1 MAVRII
7 SPSVFLSVKTDLPA
21 SKSVSNRLLIIQS
34 LCEDAFVLKNVSIAD
49 DTTILSDLINSNE
62 SIEDAGEGGT
72 TFRFLLALRCLQ
84 GKSGILCGSKRL
96 SERPVLTLVE
106 ALNSLGAGIEYIE
119 KHGFPPLK
127 LSGGKLQGNELK
139 IDAGISSQFISALML
154 IAPYLPKG
162 LRIVLEGEMVSSS
175 YIKMTAVLMHQFGVD
190 VQMERNEIVI
200 SNGKYTSKDV
210 FIYSDWSAA
219 AFFYAMAALKPN
231 STMSLLNLKEDD
243 LQGDQVLVSLM
254 HEWGVKSQFEIDE
267 VCIQGIGIPEKKF
280 IYDFTETPDLAQ
292 AFAVMAALSHR
303 KLFISGLSTLKNKE
317 TDRLLALKIELEK
330 LGAIIHITNNS
341 LEVLQGINL
350 TYLENKVLNTY
361 NDHRMVMALS
371 LFCLSGFPV
380 ILDDISS
387 VSKSFPNYFLELKKL
402 GFVFSE
408 L

>member
-200 SNGKYTSKDV
+200 TYG
-210 FIYSDWSAA
+210 
-219 AFFYAMAALKPN
+219 FYA
-231 STMSLLNLKEDD
+231 
-243 LQGDQVLVSLM
+243 VSCF
-254 HEWGVKSQFEIDE
+254 G
-267 VCIQGIGIPEKKF
+267 C
-280 IYDFTETPDLAQ
+280 
-292 AFAVMAALSHR
+292 
-303 KLFISGLSTLKNKE
+303 
-317 TDRLLALKIELEK
+317 DRSRLRQWQ
-330 LGAIIHITNNS
+330 N
-341 LEVLQGINL
+341 
-350 TYLENKVLNTY
+350 
-361 NDHRMVMALS
+361 
-371 LFCLSGFPV
+371 
-380 ILDDISS
+380 
-387 VSKSFPNYFLELKKL
+387 
-402 GFVFSE
+402 
-408 L
+408 